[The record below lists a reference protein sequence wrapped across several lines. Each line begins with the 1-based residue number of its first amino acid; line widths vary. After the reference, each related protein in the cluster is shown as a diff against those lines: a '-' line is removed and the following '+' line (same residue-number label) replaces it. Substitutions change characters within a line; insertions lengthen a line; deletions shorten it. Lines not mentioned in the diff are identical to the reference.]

1 MTRINPLLRIAT
13 LSGSVRRNS
22 FNTLLLAQATDL
34 APANVELQ
42 PLPSIGGL
50 PLFSE
55 DIEDEALHA
64 GPVSEF
70 CAAMAQSDAL
80 LIATPEYNQSMPGGL
95 KNALDWLSRAP
106 SNPMA
111 GKPAAVI
118 GATVGP
124 WGTRLAQAQLR
135 HLLGVLGMRVRYAPA
150 LYLAEAPRRINASTA
165 AYQASVESMLAKVV
179 ESLADET
186 FARRQPNAQQA

>member
-1 MTRINPLLRIAT
+1 MTRIKPLLRIAT

-70 CAAMAQSDAL
+70 GAAMTQADAL